1 MLVRILFIVVVR
13 HETISAST
21 NNQGIAP
28 PQSWATADL
37 ETWLVDQAA
46 SLVSHGEPISSVV
59 DLFQQGFDR

>member
-1 MLVRILFIVVVR
+1 MFLLIVVVR

-28 PQSWATADL
+28 PQSWGTADL
-37 ETWLVDQAA
+37 KPWLVDQAT
-46 SLVSHGEPISSVV
+46 SLVSHGQPISPTV